1 MLVQL
6 IAQPHLLQC
15 LGGAALALCTRDAGN
30 GQGQLHVGQNGLM
43 RDQVVALEHK
53 ADGVVAVGVP
63 IAVGVLFGGNPVDDK
78 VTAVVPI
85 QPADDV
91 QQGGLTGA
99 GGAQDGDKFAVA
111 QVQAD
116 IIQCG
121 LYKVTGFVFL
131 ADLFQ
136 L

>member
-1 MLVQL
+1 
-6 IAQPHLLQC
+6 
-15 LGGAALALCTRDAGN
+15 
-30 GQGQLHVGQNGLM
+30 M

-63 IAVGVLFGGNPVDDK
+63 IAVGVLFGGDPVDDK

-85 QPADDV
+85 QAADDV
-91 QQGGLTGA
+91 QQ
-99 GGAQDGDKFAVA
+99 AQDGDEFAVA

-116 IIQCG
+116 IIQRG

>member
-1 MLVQL
+1 MYF
-6 IAQPHLLQC
+6 
-15 LGGAALALCTRDAGN
+15 
-30 GQGQLHVGQNGLM
+30 
-43 RDQVVALEHK
+43 
-53 ADGVVAVGVP
+53 
-63 IAVGVLFGGNPVDDK
+63 FGGDPVDDK

-91 QQGGLTGA
+91 QQGGLAGA

-136 L
+136 LKHRQAFLMRTRRRVGNAGQKTK